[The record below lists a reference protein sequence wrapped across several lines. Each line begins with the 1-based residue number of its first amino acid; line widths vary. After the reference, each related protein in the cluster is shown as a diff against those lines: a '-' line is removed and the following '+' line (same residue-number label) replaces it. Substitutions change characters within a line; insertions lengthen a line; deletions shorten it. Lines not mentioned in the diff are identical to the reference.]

1 MPMPLP
7 TPMPMGPAMMAAVAI
22 PPAGLPHLTNEQ
34 QQLHQ
39 ITMSW

>member
-7 TPMPMGPAMMAAVAI
+7 TPTPMGPAMMAAAI

>member
-1 MPMPLP
+1 MPMPML
-7 TPMPMGPAMMAAVAI
+7 MPMGPAMMAAAI
-22 PPAGLPHLTNEQ
+22 PPAGLLPHLTSEQ